1 MKNIYIDDD
10 RLDAI
15 ADAILR
21 IDPCPVTGMI
31 RHDQIIMAIG
41 EAGNVWP
48 ESILP
53 DAIAAQIEHRE
64 KYSSQGLRFC
74 K

>member
-1 MKNIYIDDD
+1 MRNVYLDDD

-15 ADAILR
+15 ADAILN
-21 IDPCPVTGMI
+21 IEPCPVTGMI
-31 RHDQIIMAIG
+31 RRDQIIMAIG

-53 DAIAAQIEHRE
+53 DVICAGLEHRE
-64 KYSSQGLRFC
+64 TTLRRA
-74 K
+74 